1 MKVRLRSVSQVLVGL
16 DRVGLAGLEQV
27 FERADD
33 SGLGERE
40 ELVGLMMEALSTR
53 NYIPAESE
61 DEYRKTVW
69 REYLRHRGE
78 DIRHLY
84 SKVEI
89 VVRGEAGDDL
99 DRIVGAVSAAMTE
112 HELEPRFLYEP
123 PDPAGVNPQVSIA
136 GHVVVRGARSESAIR
151 KAIKAQ
157 MDDW

>member
-16 DRVGLAGLEQV
+16 DRVGLAGLEQA

-40 ELVGLMMEALSTR
+40 GLVELMMEALSTR
-53 NYIPAESE
+53 NYIPPESE
-61 DEYRKTVW
+61 GEYRKTVW

-84 SKVEI
+84 SKVEV

-99 DRIVGAVSAAMTE
+99 DRIVGAVSAVMTE
-112 HELEPRFLYEP
+112 HELEWTTGDRDEKGREARVASNDESLAPRGRDE
-123 PDPAGVNPQVSIA
+123 
-136 GHVVVRGARSESAIR
+136 VRILRGLFA
-151 KAIKAQ
+151 
-157 MDDW
+157 

>member
-1 MKVRLRSVSQVLVGL
+1 MKVRLRSVLQVRVGL
-16 DRVGLAGLEQV
+16 DRVGLAGLEQA

-33 SGLGERE
+33 SGLAERE

-61 DEYRKTVW
+61 DEYRKALW

-84 SKVEI
+84 SEI
-89 VVRGEAGDDL
+89 EVVVSGEAGEDW
-99 DRIVGAVSAAMTE
+99 DRTVGAVKAVLNE
-112 HELEPRFLYEP
+112 HELEPSFRYESP
-123 PDPAGVNPQVSIA
+123 GPVGASPQVAIA
-136 GHVVVRGARSESAIR
+136 GQVVVRGTRSELAVR

>member
-33 SGLGERE
+33 AGLGERE
-40 ELVGLMMEALSTR
+40 GLVELMMEALSTR
-53 NYIPAESE
+53 NYIPAQSE

-69 REYLRHRGE
+69 REYLRHLGE

-84 SKVEI
+84 SKVEV

-99 DRIVGAVSAAMTE
+99 DRIVGAVSAVMTE
-112 HELEPRFLYEP
+112 HELEPCFRYEP